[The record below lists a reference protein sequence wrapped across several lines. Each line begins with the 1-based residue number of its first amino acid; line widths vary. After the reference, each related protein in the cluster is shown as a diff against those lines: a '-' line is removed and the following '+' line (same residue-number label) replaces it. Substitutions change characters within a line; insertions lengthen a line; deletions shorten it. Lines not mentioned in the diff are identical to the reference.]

1 MMFER
6 APAYLTGKG
15 RVMTADSDRRTVASA
30 HIRVD
35 NMMGELREHIGRC
48 SSESRAQNAR
58 LARLEKILIGTAG
71 ATIALLLML
80 VLR

>member
-1 MMFER
+1 MI
-6 APAYLTGKG
+6 AST
-15 RVMTADSDRRTVASA
+15 DRRTVASA

-35 NMMGELREHIGRC
+35 DLLGELREHIGRC

-71 ATIALLLML
+71 ATIALLVTLL
-80 VLR
+80 VR